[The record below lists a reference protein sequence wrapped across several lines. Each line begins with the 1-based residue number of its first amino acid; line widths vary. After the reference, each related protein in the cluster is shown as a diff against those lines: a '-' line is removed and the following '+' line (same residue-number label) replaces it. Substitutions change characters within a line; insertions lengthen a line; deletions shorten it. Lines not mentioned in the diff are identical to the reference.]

1 MRTWSALVYTPR
13 GLGTL
18 WAPATGGDR
27 EALAALLGRRRAIV
41 LSTLGTPAATSE
53 AVVCRLVVHALVG
66 VLGIGLVEVRRQ
78 VDDLHAEGADAELGA
93 GADEDAAEGR
103 LHLLEV
109 LGGDVGHGERYTS
122 NILYKSRLVDTVV
135 GVSAEATFS
144 ALAEPRRRAM
154 LLLVRDG
161 PRSVNEIAEHFDIT
175 QQAVSQH
182 LHVLKDAGLVAVRA
196 EGRRRLYVVRPEGL
210 ESLEAFLAELW
221 PAGLQRL
228 KDAVESGDGG

>member
-1 MRTWSALVYTPR
+1 MTCRPKAPTPSSARTRTKTPPR
-13 GLGTL
+13 AASISSKCLAVTSGM
-18 WAPATGGDR
+18 TGV
-27 EALAALLGRRRAIV
+27 I
-41 LSTLGTPAATSE
+41 
-53 AVVCRLVVHALVG
+53 
-66 VLGIGLVEVRRQ
+66 Q
-78 VDDLHAEGADAELGA
+78 VT
-93 GADEDAAEGR
+93 
-103 LHLLEV
+103 V
-109 LGGDVGHGERYTS
+109 
-122 NILYKSRLVDTVV
+122 LYKSRLVDSIRP
-135 GVSAEATFS
+135 VSAEAAFS